1 MCGIAGF
8 LTPGG
13 IADEASAL
21 RLIAAMRDRQVH
33 RGPDDDGAWI
43 DREGG
48 MALGFRRLSIL
59 DLSPAGHQPMLSACG
74 RYAMVFNGE
83 IYNFAEVRDAIE
95 ATRGRPH
102 PWRGHSDTEI
112 LLEAIAEWGVEGALP
127 RLNGMFGFGVWDR
140 QERCLWLAR
149 DRIGKKPLHYAWAGD
164 SFLFASELK
173 ALRAHP
179 RFDPTIS
186 RAALAG
192 FLQLGYG
199 LGEQTIFA
207 AAHRLPAGHLLRL
220 DPSAAARRETPASR
234 PYWSLREAALAGLE
248 AQDAGR
254 PASVEE
260 LEALLQ
266 DATRMRMV
274 ADVPLGAFLS
284 GGIDSSLVTA
294 LMAATGAEVRSFAI
308 GFSAREW
315 DESSHARAVATHL
328 KTRHEEQ
335 VVTPAE
341 TLAMVTEVPGI
352 CDEPFADDSIIPTTL
367 LCRMARRG
375 VTVALS
381 GDGGDELFGGYQRY
395 AAADKWLARRAA
407 VPGPLRAL
415 AAGLIE
421 RLAEPAAGRWGSQ
434 KLERRLGLLQRLLAD
449 GDPESFGETIM
460 SQSLDPRRLLADPAA
475 FRPQLAG
482 DAYRLGRS
490 TPIDRLTFM
499 DSASF
504 LIDDILAK
512 VDRASISTSLEV
524 RCPLLD
530 YRVIE
535 MSWRFPTAAKVQGEV
550 GKVPLRSILYRH
562 VPQAIVDRPKMGF
575 SAPVE
580 LWVKEGLRDW
590 AEGLLSRE
598 ALASHGL
605 LDVGACRRLWEGY
618 TQQGRGWDRMIWNL
632 LMFQAWHASAASG
645 AAAAR
650 PEPALA
656 AA

>member
-8 LTPGG
+8 ITPGG
-13 IADEASAL
+13 IGDEPTARHL
-21 RLIAAMRDRQVH
+21 VAAMRDRLVH
-33 RGPDDDGAWI
+33 RGPDDEGTWI

-48 MALGFRRLSIL
+48 AALGFRRLSIL

-74 RYAMVFNGE
+74 RYAIVFNGE
-83 IYNFAEVRDAIE
+83 IYNFAELRAAIE
-95 ATRGRPH
+95 AARGRPQS
-102 PWRGHSDTEI
+102 WRGHSDTEI
-112 LLEAIAEWGVEGALP
+112 LLEAIAEWGVEAALP
-127 RLNGMFGFGVWDR
+127 RLNGMFALGVWDR
-140 QERCLWLAR
+140 RERCLWLAR
-149 DRIGKKPLHYAWAGD
+149 DRIGKKPLHYAWAGE

-173 ALRAHP
+173 ALWAHP
-179 RFDPTIS
+179 RFDPGIS
-186 RAALAG
+186 QPALAG

-199 LGEQTIFA
+199 LGEQTIFGA
-207 AAHRLPAGHLLRL
+207 ARRLPGGHLLRL
-220 DPSAAARRETPASR
+220 DAAAAARRETPASR
-234 PYWSLREAALAGLE
+234 PYWSLREAALAGLD
-248 AQDAGR
+248 AQASGR
-254 PASVEE
+254 TASVEE
-260 LEALLQ
+260 LEALLR
-266 DATRMRMV
+266 DAVARRMV

-308 GFSAREW
+308 GFSAKEW
-315 DESSHARAVATHL
+315 DEAGHARAVAGHL
-328 KTRHEEQ
+328 RTRHEEQ

-341 TLAMVTEVPGI
+341 TLAMVREVPGI

-407 VPGPLRAL
+407 VPGPLRAV
-415 AAGLIE
+415 AGGLIAH
-421 RLAEPAAGRWGSQ
+421 LAGPAAGRWGSQ
-434 KLERRLGLLQRLLAD
+434 KLERRLGLLQRLLD
-449 GDPESFGETIM
+449 NGDPEAFGEVIM
-460 SQSLDPRRLLADPAA
+460 SQSLDPGGLLADPAA
-475 FRPQLAG
+475 FTPQLAAE
-482 DAYRLGRS
+482 AYRLGRS

-512 VDRASISTSLEV
+512 VDRASMSTSLEV

-535 MSWRFPTAAKVQGEV
+535 LSWRFPTAAKVEGET
-550 GKVPLRSILYRH
+550 GKVPLRRILYRH

-590 AEGLLSRE
+590 AEALLSRE
-598 ALASHGL
+598 ALAAHGL
-605 LDVGACRRLWEGY
+605 LNVGACRRLWEGY
-618 TQQGRGWDRMIWNL
+618 TRQGRGWDRMIWNL
-632 LMFQAWHASAASG
+632 LMFQAWHAALG
-645 AAAAR
+645 EMAR
-650 PEPALA
+650 ARPALA
-656 AA
+656 A